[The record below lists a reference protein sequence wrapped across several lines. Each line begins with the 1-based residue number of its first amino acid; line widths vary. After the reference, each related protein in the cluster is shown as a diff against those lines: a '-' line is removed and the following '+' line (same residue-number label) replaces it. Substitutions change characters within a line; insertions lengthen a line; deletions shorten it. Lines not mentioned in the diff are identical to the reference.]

1 MPRVVEFLFAWL
13 LHNHLALAAR
23 IAGSDHLQLHEARAG
38 PFKKSDRIAIVGAGP
53 GGVHMASR
61 LKQLGYTQTT
71 LLERSDRVGG
81 KSLTIYLNETGECVQ
96 KQDPETGK
104 VDTTSCV
111 AHEMGTCFLHNGYHT
126 IRDLVDEYGLTQI
139 VAPEGRAM
147 FSHYAKDQYHSQT
160 MQEFVT
166 ASIMDG
172 IKKGTITVPVW
183 AVTQKLKVLVAL
195 VSAVKRYNDLHE
207 EIFGKV
213 EFSIPERL
221 SENNLR
227 RIDMTFLEFLE
238 KNDLHALSG
247 FLMFA
252 HAAQGYGY
260 VTTIPAFYGLWWI
273 SPELLNGYVQMS
285 FHQQL
290 EKYLLFGT
298 NPVSKISE
306 AMMGSGV
313 QDLVRWLVGGTADVV
328 ARTTTML
335 PEGYQKIWTTIAEKD
350 ALDVRFGVE
359 ILNIDR
365 KLNDP
370 TAPVKI
376 KYRQDGKLVYEDY
389 DFLIYTA
396 PHVHAKKYVKDVTP
410 EEERIFDS
418 LNSFVLATTLY
429 TSAPVVDYTDDTE
442 RPIMYSA
449 DKMSGPKA
457 DGSWYADR
465 YDDIIFGEVYNP
477 EVQVRVGYQFYENFC
492 PTGEEMLC
500 DSDRTPN
507 QKSIMRTAPTVL
519 EKFKEEL
526 EKQQVKDV
534 TILRQFPWPYFH
546 HFSGEAI
553 QQGMPWDLVQL
564 QGQHKTWWIGASAS
578 FESVHDVTNYNL
590 MLLKMYLGARVESG
604 RVS

>member
-1 MPRVVEFLFAWL
+1 
-13 LHNHLALAAR
+13 
-23 IAGSDHLQLHEARAG
+23 
-38 PFKKSDRIAIVGAGP
+38 
-53 GGVHMASR
+53 
-61 LKQLGYTQTT
+61 
-71 LLERSDRVGG
+71 
-81 KSLTIYLNETGECVQ
+81 
-96 KQDPETGK
+96 
-104 VDTTSCV
+104 
-111 AHEMGTCFLHNGYHT
+111 
-126 IRDLVDEYGLTQI
+126 
-139 VAPEGRAM
+139 
-147 FSHYAKDQYHSQT
+147 
-160 MQEFVT
+160 
-166 ASIMDG
+166 MDG

-213 EFSIPERL
+213 EFSMPERL

-260 VTTIPAFYGLWWI
+260 
-273 SPELLNGYVQMS
+273 
-285 FHQQL
+285 
-290 EKYLLFGT
+290 KYLLFGT

-313 QDLVRWLVGGTADVV
+313 QDLVR
-328 ARTTTML
+328 
-335 PEGYQKIWTTIAEKD
+335 
-350 ALDVRFGVE
+350 
-359 ILNIDR
+359 
-365 KLNDP
+365 
-370 TAPVKI
+370 
-376 KYRQDGKLVYEDY
+376 
-389 DFLIYTA
+389 
-396 PHVHAKKYVKDVTP
+396 
-410 EEERIFDS
+410 
-418 LNSFVLATTLY
+418 
-429 TSAPVVDYTDDTE
+429 APVVDYTDDTE

-477 EVQVRVGYQFYENFC
+477 EVQVRVGYQFYETHACIFSPDIC
-492 PTGEEMLC
+492 GG
-500 DSDRTPN
+500 
-507 QKSIMRTAPTVL
+507 MRQS
-519 EKFKEEL
+519 EEL